1 MKRKLWIVTEVFY
14 PDETATSYILTRIA
28 EHLNACFDVHVI
40 CGPLDGDSCKASG
53 HLQGIYILFGIMDVL
68 GIRINYWYASY
79 ALLE

>member
-40 CGPLDGDSCKASG
+40 CGPLDVIVVRLLDIYK
-53 HLQGIYILFGIMDVL
+53 GIYILFGIMDVL